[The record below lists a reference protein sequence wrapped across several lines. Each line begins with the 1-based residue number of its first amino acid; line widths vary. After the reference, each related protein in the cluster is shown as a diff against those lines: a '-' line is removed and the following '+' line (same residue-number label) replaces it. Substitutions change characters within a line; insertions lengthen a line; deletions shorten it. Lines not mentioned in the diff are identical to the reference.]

1 MGLSLGCVFCQT
13 EIVVVETKD
22 ISGAGG
28 GGGPLLARKRT
39 IPFHIWRSMI
49 RIENK
54 AFFMHFSQKKC
65 TKKLLY
71 MGASIFNPLKML
83 KSGHYFI

>member
-13 EIVVVETKD
+13 EIVVVETMD

-28 GGGPLLARKRT
+28 GSLLARKRT

-49 RIENK
+49 RIEDK

-65 TKKLLY
+65 TKKLLCL
-71 MGASIFNPLKML
+71 GASIFNPLERL